1 MIVRQQDTRLE
12 SLHVV
17 TGRLTEVSKEIGDAL
32 DRSSQFFIFTFMF
45 FTYLTVLPRQIDQ
58 ANKDMEQNQK
68 KVGILTKTVDK
79 LSKSQSF

>member
-32 DRSSQFFIFTFMF
+32 DRSSQFFPLSLLFLLFL
-45 FTYLTVLPRQIDQ
+45 LTVPYI
-58 ANKDMEQNQK
+58 
-68 KVGILTKTVDK
+68 
-79 LSKSQSF
+79 